1 VQRTPPSPEPDARL
15 DRDTIAAVATPPG
28 RGGIGIIRIS
38 GARAP
43 EISVAI
49 CGRSIS
55 PRSPTLVRFRD
66 HNRQTI
72 DQGLVLFFPAPR
84 SFTGEDVVELHGHGG
99 PIVVDMLLAAALTC
113 GARLARP
120 GEFTERAF
128 LNGKLDLAQAEAVA
142 DLIASR
148 SEAAARSALRSLSGA
163 FSTRVTALTT
173 EMLELRIFVE
183 GAIDF
188 PEDEVDFLTE
198 GRVEER
204 LKRLIGNLASLLET
218 ATQGAILN
226 EGITL
231 VLAGRPN
238 VGKSSL
244 LNRLLGFERAIV
256 TDMPGTTRDVLAESI
271 DIGGIPVRI
280 VDTAGLRLSGDAVE
294 REGIRRARE
303 QIAEADRILLV
314 RDATALEPVSAL
326 IAEQT
331 LPTERMTLVTNK
343 IDLAG
348 LQPGERVGLD
358 FAEVCVSAVTGAGIA
373 SLREH
378 ILRAVGHRPEVGV
391 FSARRR
397 HLDALNRAR
406 ASLKDG
412 ERALHEAGA
421 GELLADDL
429 RRAHDQLGEIVGTV
443 TSDALLG
450 EIFSRFCIGK

>member
-1 VQRTPPSPEPDARL
+1 M
-15 DRDTIAAVATPPG
+15 
-28 RGGIGIIRIS
+28 
-38 GARAP
+38 
-43 EISVAI
+43 
-49 CGRSIS
+49 
-55 PRSPTLVRFRD
+55 
-66 HNRQTI
+66 
-72 DQGLVLFFPAPR
+72 LFFPAPR

-128 LNGKLDLAQAEAVA
+128 LNGRLDLAQAEAVA

-397 HLDALNRAR
+397 HLDALNRAS